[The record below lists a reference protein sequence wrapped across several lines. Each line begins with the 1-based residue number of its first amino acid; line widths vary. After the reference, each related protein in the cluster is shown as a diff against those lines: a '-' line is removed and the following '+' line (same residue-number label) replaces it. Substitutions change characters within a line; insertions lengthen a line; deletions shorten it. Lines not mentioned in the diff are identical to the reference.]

1 MNKIE
6 NFKNRLSDENFKKK
20 TIRMGGNMAYKIFR
34 TVLLFAMCFIII
46 HPVLY
51 MISVAFRESR
61 DLYDP
66 TVIWVPKNFTSENL
80 KMVIE
85 VLDYWK
91 LMANTIFYA
100 GVSTILSV
108 ISCALA
114 GYGFAR
120 FKFKLK
126 GIFFVLLI
134 FMIIV
139 PPQLVSIPLYLQYS
153 DFNFF
158 GVGALIK
165 SLTGAEATVNLL
177 NTPLTLFIPAA
188 LGTGLRSGILIYM
201 FQQFFR
207 GMPVAL
213 EDAAYIDGCGVATTF
228 IRIIMPNASGSFL
241 VAALLSFVWY
251 YNDYFFSSMYF
262 SEAPTVSVALAGLK
276 SMLGALSGG
285 NVVADP
291 YAIIAQ
297 LQAGCLVTIIP
308 LVIVFLFLQKKFIKS
323 VTTSGIVG

>member
-1 MNKIE
+1 MIKIDSL
-6 NFKNRLSDENFKKK
+6 KNRLQDDSFKKK
-20 TIRMGGNMAYKIFR
+20 AIRKSSNIAFRVFR

-46 HPVLY
+46 HSVLY
-51 MISVAFRESR
+51 MVSVAFRVSK

-66 TVIWVPKNFTSENL
+66 TVIWIPKNFTFENI
-80 KMVIE
+80 KTAID

-91 LMANTIFYA
+91 LVGNTFFFA
-100 GVSTILSV
+100 GVSTVLSV

-126 GIFFVLLI
+126 GVFFALLL

-139 PPQLVSIPLYLQYS
+139 PPQLISIPLYLQYS

-158 GVGALIK
+158 GIASLIK
-165 SLTGAEATVNLL
+165 AITGADLTVNLL
-177 NTPLTLFIPAA
+177 NTPLTLFIPAF
-188 LGTGLRSGILIYM
+188 LGVGLRSGILIYM

-207 GMPVAL
+207 GMPIAL
-213 EDAAYIDGCGVATTF
+213 EDAAYIDGCGVASTF
-228 IRIIMPNASGSFL
+228 IRIIVPNAAGSFL
-241 VAALLSFVWY
+241 VASLLSFVWY
-251 YNDYFFSSMYF
+251 YNVYFFSSMYF
-262 SEAPTVSVALAGLK
+262 SDAPTLSVALAGLK
-276 SMLGALSGG
+276 SMLGALTGG

-297 LQAGCLVTIIP
+297 LQSGCLITILP
-308 LVIVFLFLQKKFIKS
+308 LVIIFFFLQK
-323 VTTSGIVG
+323 TA

>member
-1 MNKIE
+1 MNKIDIFKGRLQNE
-6 NFKNRLSDENFKKK
+6 NLKKK
-20 TIRMGGNMAYKIFR
+20 VARTGGDIAFKVFR
-34 TVLLFAMCFIII
+34 AILLFAMCFIII

-51 MISVAFRESR
+51 MISVAFREGR

-66 TVIWVPKNFTSENL
+66 TVIWVPKHFTFENL
-80 KMVIE
+80 KTALQI
-85 VLDYWK
+85 LDYGR
-91 LMANTIFYA
+91 LLGNTVFYA
-100 GVSTILSV
+100 GVSTALSV

-126 GIFFVLLI
+126 GLLFALLL

-153 DFNFF
+153 EFNFF
-158 GVGALIK
+158 GIANIIKLISGADV
-165 SLTGAEATVNLL
+165 SVNLL
-177 NTPLTLFIPAA
+177 NTPLTLFIPAV
-188 LGTGLRSGILIYM
+188 LGNGLRSGILIYM

-207 GMPVAL
+207 GLPVAL
-213 EDAAYIDGCGVATTF
+213 EDAAYIDGCGVTSTF
-228 IRIIMPNASGSFL
+228 VKIIVPNASGCFL
-241 VAALLSFVWY
+241 VASLLSFVWY

-262 SEAPTVSVALAGLK
+262 SEPPTISVALAGLK
-276 SMLGALSGG
+276 SMLASLTQGVST
-285 NVVADP
+285 ADP

-297 LQAGCLVTIIP
+297 LQAGCLIAILP
-308 LVIVFLFLQKKFIKS
+308 LVIVFLFLQKQFIKS

>member
-1 MNKIE
+1 MNKFEIY
-6 NFKNRLSDENFKKK
+6 KSRLNDENFKKK
-20 TIRMGGNMAYKIFR
+20 TAKLCGETAYKIFR

-51 MISVAFRESR
+51 MVSVAFRESK

-66 TVIWVPKNFTSENL
+66 TVIWIPKNFTANNL
-80 KMVIE
+80 KTVVE
-85 VLDYWK
+85 VLNYWK
-91 LMANTIFYA
+91 LMGNTIFYA

-126 GIFFVLLI
+126 GVLFAFLL

-139 PPQLVSIPLYLQYS
+139 PPQLISIPLYLQYS

-158 GVGALIK
+158 GIGSLVNM
-165 SLTGAEATVNLL
+165 LTGAETTVNLL
-177 NTPLTLFIPAA
+177 NTPLTLFIPA
-188 LGTGLRSGILIYM
+188 LFGTGLRSGILIYI

-207 GMPVAL
+207 GMPAAL
-213 EDAAYIDGCGVATTF
+213 EDAAYIDGCGVASTF
-228 IRIIMPNASGSFL
+228 VRIIIPNASGSFL
-241 VAALLSFVWY
+241 VASLLSFVWY

-276 SMLGALSGG
+276 SMLGAMSGG

-297 LQAGCLVTIIP
+297 LQAGCLISILP
-308 LVIVFLFLQKKFIKS
+308 LVLVFLLLQKQFIKS

>member
-1 MNKIE
+1 MNIIE
-6 NFKNRLSDENFKKK
+6 TLKSSLQDESFNNKVVKK
-20 TIRMGGNMAYKIFR
+20 GGDLAFKIFR

-51 MISVAFRESR
+51 MISVAFRESS

-66 TVIWVPKNFTSENL
+66 TVIWIPKNFTVENL
-80 KMVIE
+80 KTVVEM
-85 VLDYWK
+85 LDYAK
-91 LMANTIFYA
+91 LLGNTVLYA
-100 GVSTILSV
+100 GVSTVLSV

-126 GIFFVLLI
+126 GILFALML

-158 GVGALIK
+158 GIASLIK
-165 SLTGAEATVNLL
+165 TISGADLTVNLL
-177 NTPLTLFIPAA
+177 DTSLTLFIPAA
-188 LGTGLRSGILIYM
+188 LGNGLRSGILIYM

-207 GMPVAL
+207 GLPVAL
-213 EDAAYIDGCGVATTF
+213 EDAAYIDGCGVVSTF
-228 IRIIMPNASGSFL
+228 VRIIVPNASGSFL
-241 VAALLSFVWY
+241 VASLLSFVWY

-262 SEAPTVSVALAGLK
+262 SDPPTISVALAGLK
-276 SMLGALSGG
+276 AMLSSLTEG
-285 NVVADP
+285 NAMADP
-291 YAIIAQ
+291 YMIIAQ
-297 LQAGCLVTIIP
+297 LQAGCLIAILP
-308 LVIVFLFLQKKFIKS
+308 LVIVFFFLQKQFIKS

>member
-1 MNKIE
+1 MNKIDSL
-6 NFKNRLSDENFKKK
+6 KISLQDENFKKK
-20 TIRMGGNMAYKIFR
+20 TIRKSSDIAFKVFR

-51 MISVAFRESR
+51 MISVAFRESK

-66 TVIWVPKNFTSENL
+66 TVIWIPKNFTVENL
-80 KMVIE
+80 KTAIDVIN
-85 VLDYWK
+85 YWK
-91 LMANTIFYA
+91 LLGNTFFYA

-126 GIFFVLLI
+126 GVFFALLL

-158 GVGALIK
+158 GIASLIK
-165 SLTGAEATVNLL
+165 AVTGADLTVNLL
-177 NTPLTLFIPAA
+177 NTPLTLFIPAV

-213 EDAAYIDGCGVATTF
+213 EDAAYIDGCGVASTF
-228 IRIIMPNASGSFL
+228 IRIIVPNAAGSFL
-241 VAALLSFVWY
+241 VASLLSFVWY
-251 YNDYFFSSMYF
+251 YNDYFFTSMYF
-262 SEAPTVSVALAGLK
+262 SDAPTVSVALAGLK
-276 SMLGALSGG
+276 SMLGALTGG

-297 LQAGCLVTIIP
+297 LQSGCLITILP
-308 LVIVFLFLQKKFIKS
+308 LVLIFFFLQKQFIKS